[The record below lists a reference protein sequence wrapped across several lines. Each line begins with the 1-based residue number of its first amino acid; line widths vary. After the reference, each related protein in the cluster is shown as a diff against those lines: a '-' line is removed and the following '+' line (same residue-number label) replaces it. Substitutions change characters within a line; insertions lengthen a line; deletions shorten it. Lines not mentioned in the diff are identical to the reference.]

1 MKVMAVRA
9 DQKGL
14 DLNYS
19 IEPEVPDV
27 LVGDAG
33 RLRQVL
39 VNLLGNAIKFTERG
53 QVAVQIGIEEAIAD
67 EVWLHFTVSDTGI
80 GVPAEKQHMIFD
92 AFAQTDSSISRKYG
106 GTGLGLAIS
115 ARLVEMMGGR
125 IGVESPANCHLWID
139 ERHMLGEAFK
149 GGPGSTFSFTSR
161 FGLQHAAEITS
172 IPAQQEDPPLPD
184 LDRRLHILLA
194 EDNAV
199 NQLLIVRLLE
209 KRGHSVVVARDG
221 REALK
226 LLDHHRFE
234 LVLMDVQM
242 PELNG
247 FEVTAV
253 IRQKEA
259 AIGGHLPII
268 ALTAHA
274 MKGDQEL
281 CIAAGMDAY
290 LSKPIHSAELFDII
304 GRLASREV
312 TEGVPSR

>member
-1 MKVMAVRA
+1 
-9 DQKGL
+9 
-14 DLNYS
+14 
-19 IEPEVPDV
+19 
-27 LVGDAG
+27 
-33 RLRQVL
+33 
-39 VNLLGNAIKFTERG
+39 
-53 QVAVQIGIEEAIAD
+53 
-67 EVWLHFTVSDTGI
+67 
-80 GVPAEKQHMIFD
+80 
-92 AFAQTDSSISRKYG
+92 
-106 GTGLGLAIS
+106 
-115 ARLVEMMGGR
+115 
-125 IGVESPANCHLWID
+125 
-139 ERHMLGEAFK
+139 
-149 GGPGSTFSFTSR
+149 
-161 FGLQHAAEITS
+161 
-172 IPAQQEDPPLPD
+172 LPD